1 MKMIKSALGIAFFTV
16 ISRITGYCRD
26 ILMAKYMGTSIIMD
40 TLVIAIKVP
49 SFLRRIF
56 AEGALNSSFIPIYTS
71 LLVANEKKAK
81 EFLDDILSLMLFI
94 LITVVIIFEIFMPS
108 ILSFI
113 LQNSQKDFINLAIF
127 FSRLTF
133 PFILLISLTA
143 LFSGVLN
150 SFEKFSA
157 AASSQI
163 GGNCFIIFIMLLVNP
178 QNLGQGTDVAV
189 AITGSG
195 VIQLLWV
202 LVPCYIYGLKPRL
215 KVFSVTPEIKR
226 FSRRMLPAAFGAG
239 ILQLNLLVDMYIATL
254 LPGGTN
260 SYLYYADRL
269 YQLPISVTG
278 TAMGTVLLPLLTKL
292 WRHNKAKEASYYQ
305 NRAIEFTLLICLPAI
320 ICLYFLSEPLVRIS
334 FEHGKF
340 THEATLAVTQTVLGF
355 STGLPAYVLARV
367 FNSSFFSRQNT
378 TIPTVV
384 AVASMFV
391 NLGLNLLLM
400 KSFKHLGIALSTSLA
415 SWFNVFVL
423 AFILYKRGEFSWD
436 SKLLNFFPKAVL
448 AWFITFFTTYMLIP
462 YFSFYLNNQSLFRV
476 IQGIIGI
483 LTLIGG
489 LYFGIMHI
497 FKSLRFREYTTE
509 QDYGL

>member
-1 MKMIKSALGIAFFTV
+1 MIRSALGIAFFTV

-26 ILMAKYMGTSIIMD
+26 ILMARYIGTSIIMD

-71 LLVANEKKAK
+71 LLVSNEKKAK
-81 EFLDDILSLMLFI
+81 EFLDDVLSLMLFI
-94 LITVVIIFEIFMPS
+94 LIIVVVIFEIFMPS

-163 GGNCFIIFIMLLVNP
+163 GGNSFIIFIMLLINP
-178 QNLGQGTDVAV
+178 QKLAQGTDIAV

-195 VIQLLWV
+195 IIQLLWV
-202 LVPCYIYGLKPRL
+202 LIPCYLYGLRPRL
-215 KVFSVTPEIKR
+215 KVFAISPEIKR

-239 ILQLNLLVDMYIATL
+239 ILQLNLLIDMYIATL

-320 ICLYFLSEPLVRIS
+320 MCLYFLSEPLIRIS

-340 THEATLAVTQTVLGF
+340 NHEATLAVAETVLGF

-378 TIPTVV
+378 RTPTFV
-384 AVASMFV
+384 AIAAMFV

-400 KSFKHLGIALSTSLA
+400 DSFKHVGIALSTSLA
-415 SWFNVFVL
+415 SWFNVLIL
-423 AFILYKRGEFSWD
+423 AFILYKRGEFNWD
-436 SKLLNFFPKAVL
+436 SKLLNFLPKAVI
-448 AWFITFFTTYMLIP
+448 AWFITFSINYMLLKH
-462 YFSFYLNNQSLFRV
+462 FTFNLNSESSFAVL
-476 IQGIIGI
+476 IGI
-483 LTLIGG
+483 LSILLLIAGI
-489 LYFGIMHI
+489 YFGLMYV
-497 FKSLRFREYTTE
+497 FKSLRFKEYTME